1 MGLKIPPAELVPY
14 GLRAMKTV
22 AMADGR
28 FEEIERRMMAAAQQA
43 LGTALDIDALEPI
56 TPGELAAVITDPG
69 LRHQIVHGLVILSM
83 ADEEPSKAESA
94 LVSQF
99 ARALGAEGDI
109 ANLEKLAAG
118 HSMLVRFDL
127 ARRVWVREKVA
138 VKLREEGLGWLVRAA
153 ATLAS
158 IREDTKLAERY
169 RALAKLPSG
178 TLGRSYFEFIRKNQ
192 FSLPGEK
199 GSPPEPIMFHDM
211 THVLTGYDTSPRGEV
226 QIAFFHARSKRVD
239 PFFFAFFALMQFHL
253 GFRATPVAKG
263 ERGHFV
269 PEETMAAMKRGG
281 ASPSDPLDGWDPGE
295 VIDTSVD
302 ELRER
307 YRIGPP
313 PPWA

>member
-28 FEEIERRMMAAAQQA
+28 FAEMERRMMAAAQQA
-43 LGTALDIDALEPI
+43 LATALDIDALEPI
-56 TPGELAAVITDPG
+56 TPAELAAAITDAG
-69 LRHQIVHGLVILSM
+69 LRNQIVHGLVILSL

-99 ARALGAEGDI
+99 AHALGAAGDV
-109 ANLEKLAAG
+109 ATLEKLAAG
-118 HSMLVRFDL
+118 HSMLVRFDM
-127 ARRVWVREKVA
+127 ARRVWVRDKVA
-138 VKLREEGLGWLVRAA
+138 VKLQEEGLGWLVRAA
-153 ATLAS
+153 ATLAG

-169 RALAKLPSG
+169 RALAKLPPG
-178 TLGRSYFEFIRKNQ
+178 TLGRSYVEFIRKNQ

-199 GSPPEPIMFHDM
+199 GSPPELIIFHDM
-211 THVLTGYDTSPRGEV
+211 TLVLTGYDTTPRGEMQV
-226 QIAFFHARSKRVD
+226 AFFHAGSKRVD

-253 GFRATPVAKG
+253 GFRAMPVAKD

-269 PEETMAAMKRGG
+269 PEETVVAMRRGAA
-281 ASPSDPLDGWDPGE
+281 STIDPLDGWDPWE